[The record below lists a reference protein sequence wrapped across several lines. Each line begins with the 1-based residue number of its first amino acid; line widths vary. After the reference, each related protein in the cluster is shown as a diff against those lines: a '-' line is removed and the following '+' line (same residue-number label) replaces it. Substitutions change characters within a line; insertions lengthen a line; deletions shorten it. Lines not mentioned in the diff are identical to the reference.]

1 MIELHLPWLQLAI
14 LIPLLGAAW
23 VARQRTPKATR
34 RWSVLVSGLAFLAA
48 LCACVDFHT
57 LQTRQAA
64 EGEDLVAGLIDR
76 NLLTLDQLS
85 APLLPLAALLY
96 LLTALATLG
105 DKVRRFSFGW
115 TLVSEAVVLA
125 ALSTSEPWLVIALL
139 AVETAPVLLELGA
152 RGKPARIFVLHM
164 ALFIALMFS
173 GQVLWDIRGAEAG
186 PSRVAIVL
194 LLAAVLIRGGI
205 APFHCWVTDL
215 FEHATFGTA
224 LLFVTPLMGAY
235 GAIRLVLP
243 IAPAEVLH
251 GIGLVSL
258 ATAAYA
264 AGMALVQQEA
274 RRFFCY
280 LFLSHSALVLAGLE
294 TVTPIGLTGSLCI
307 WLSVGLALGGFGL
320 TLRALEARHGRLSL
334 TRFHGVY
341 DHTPALAICFMLTGM
356 ASVGF
361 PGTIGFLGTEMLVD
375 GAIATYPYVG
385 IAVALA
391 AALHGIAVVKVYFL
405 LFTGTRHVSA
415 VPLRIG
421 WRERFAV
428 LTLAG
433 LLIGGALL
441 PQFGVGSRHDAA
453 LYLIAEREA
462 RQAP

>member
-1 MIELHLPWLQLAI
+1 MSELHVPWLQLAI
-14 LIPLLGAAW
+14 VIPLLGAWW
-23 VARQRTPKATR
+23 VARQRRPEATR
-34 RWSVLVSGLAFLAA
+34 RWSVLASGLAFL
-48 LCACVDFHT
+48 CTVGACVDFHT
-57 LQTRQAA
+57 LRTNQAA
-64 EGEDLVAGLIDR
+64 DGWDLFRDLTGR
-76 NLLTLDQLS
+76 ELLVLDQLS

-125 ALSTSEPWLVIALL
+125 ALSTREPWLVIGLL
-139 AVETAPVLLELGA
+139 AVEPAPAWLELRA
-152 RGKPARIFVLHM
+152 RRKPARIFILHM
-164 ALFIALMFS
+164 ALFVALLLA
-173 GQVLWDIRGAEAG
+173 GQVLWETGAAG
-186 PSRVAIVL
+186 PSSWGVVL
-194 LLAAVLIRGGI
+194 LLAAVLIRSGI
-205 APFHCWVTDL
+205 APCHCWITDL

-243 IAPAEVLH
+243 IAPAEVLR
-251 GIGLVSL
+251 GIGIVSL

-264 AGMALVQQEA
+264 AGMALVQKEA

-280 LFLSHSALVLAGLE
+280 IFLSHSALVLAGLE
-294 TVTPIGLTGSLCI
+294 TVTPIGLTGGLCM

-341 DHTPALAICFMLTGM
+341 DHTPALAVCFLLTGM

-361 PGTIGFLGTEMLVD
+361 PGTFGFLGAEMLVD
-375 GAIATYPYVG
+375 GAIVAYPFVG
-385 IAVALA
+385 IAVAGA
-391 AALHGIAVVKVYFL
+391 AALNGIAVVKAYFL
-405 LFTGTRHVSA
+405 LFTGTRHVSS

-421 WRERFAV
+421 WRERIAV

-433 LLIGGALL
+433 LLLGGGLI
-441 PQFGVGSRHDAA
+441 PQLSVASRHDAA
-453 LYLIAEREA
+453 RRLIEERKA